1 MATPEYKIKISGD
14 PRGLDGAVR
23 QAQGALK
30 RLSGDLTAL
39 QGLAAKAFSF
49 AGLGGAVSVGGLLT
63 VAKSVADTAD
73 AMAKLSARTGVATE
87 ALSKLSYAASL
98 SDVSE
103 GGLAKGLRTLNT
115 LAADAAA
122 GVPKASATLDALGI
136 SAVDASG
143 KVRSADK
150 VFADVADRFAIMA
163 DGPDKARLA
172 VELFGDKL
180 GPELIPLL
188 NAGAAGLAAM
198 GEEAEALGIVIGTD
212 LAKKSEEFNDN
223 LSRLQRLSEGA
234 AISIGNE
241 LIPALNDL
249 VSEFLSARR
258 AGLGFVD
265 ALVGIGLSNPAKSAA
280 EQIADISNELERLQR
295 GKLSEVSLFE
305 ALAPEESIKKAQAL
319 LKYFQLELGRDAS
332 GSTVAIEKLGAE
344 LLNVQANID
353 KLNAVAARNGGYLN
367 QFDRASLKRFQGE
380 AEQIETRIS
389 TLQGIVKQFADAS
402 TNSGVGEKRQELVG
416 ALNELE
422 SLRSKHAKQAQQD
435 KAKEIQS
442 AKDLQ
447 RELTAAWRTAATEA
461 QKASAEADAYFAKA
475 DAAIGSRK
483 AQIEDRARSKLPQ
496 PEREAES
503 AREAKRLIVE
513 AQRLA
518 TFGLNAAIDGRGE
531 AAKAQAEAAL
541 EAAAR
546 AAKLAEEVGDDD
558 RLYENLINQVGRA
571 EQEALSALGR
581 VEQQRA
587 ADATQEA
594 SNLAAE
600 VAAQEQRIA
609 QLKSEVAAPVVLQVD
624 IDEAEERVR
633 AIKAELDALQDK
645 TITVRVNRVE
655 GAADLPGFA
664 RGGWT
669 GPGGKYQPA
678 GIVHADEHVMPKHRV
693 REPGMLALL
702 ERLRLNGMSAL
713 RGYADGGLVS
723 RLSAPQP
730 RGSSAT
736 PVVLDLGSLGRYNTS
751 ADADVA
757 DQLVRVIQRAALQR
771 GRRK

>member
-103 GGLAKGLRTLNT
+103 GGLAKGLRTINT
-115 LAADAAA
+115 LVAEAAD
-122 GVPKASATLDALGI
+122 GVPKASATLEALGI
-136 SAVDASG
+136 SALDASG

-150 VFADVADRFAIMA
+150 VFADIADRFANMA
-163 DGPDKARLA
+163 DGPDKTRLA
-172 VELFGDKL
+172 VDLFGEKL
-180 GPELIPLL
+180 GTELIPLL
-188 NAGAAGLAAM
+188 NSGAAGLAAM

-223 LSRLQRLSEGA
+223 LSRLQRLSEGV

-241 LIPALNDL
+241 LVPVLNDL
-249 VSEFLSARR
+249 VSEFLNARR

-280 EQIADISNELERLQR
+280 EQIAAITTEIERLQR

-305 ALAPEESIKKAQAL
+305 ALAPDESIKKAQAL
-319 LKYFQLELGRDAS
+319 LRYFQLELGRDAS
-332 GSTVAIEKLGAE
+332 GSTAAIEKLGAE
-344 LLNVQANID
+344 LLGVQANID
-353 KLNAVAARNGGYLN
+353 KLNAAAGRNGGYLN
-367 QFDRASLKRFQGE
+367 QFDKASLARFTSE
-380 AEQIETRIS
+380 AEQIQARIT
-389 TLQGIVKQFADAS
+389 TLQGIVKQFADAG
-402 TNSGVGEKRQELVG
+402 NNAGVSEKRQELVG

-422 SLRSKHAKQAQQD
+422 TLRSKHAKLAQQD

-442 AKDLQ
+442 AKDLH

-609 QLKSEVAAPVVLQVD
+609 QLKAEVAAPVVLQVD

-633 AIKAELDALQDK
+633 TIKAELDALQDK

-655 GAADLPGFA
+655 TPSAGFA
-664 RGGWT
+664 RGGYT

-678 GIVHADEHVMPKHRV
+678 GIVHAGEYVLPQEIV
-693 REPGMLALL
+693 RQPGMLAYL
-702 ERLRLNGMSAL
+702 ERLRRQGSGAL

-736 PVVLDLGSLGRYNTS
+736 PVVLDLGALGRYNTS